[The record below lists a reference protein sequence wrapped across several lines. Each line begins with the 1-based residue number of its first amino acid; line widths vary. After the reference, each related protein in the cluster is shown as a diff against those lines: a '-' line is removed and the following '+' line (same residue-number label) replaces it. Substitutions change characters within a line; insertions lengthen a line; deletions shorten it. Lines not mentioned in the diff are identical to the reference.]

1 MKKTIAVVMALSML
15 MMGGV
20 ATVSASGDQA
30 HVYVVHG
37 IPGADD
43 FPVDVS
49 VNGECAL
56 PGFTFGER
64 EGPLAL
70 PAGAYDVAVHVPS
83 DGECG
88 EEAAI
93 GPLTLPFE
101 AGDNKTVIAHLDE
114 EGNATASL
122 FDNDFS
128 RFHRIQSRLVA
139 HHTAAAPEVDVNV
152 ARKYG
157 RWGQQATFEG
167 FANGDQISA
176 DLRPG
181 IREVTLELDGEPV
194 FGPTTLRLR
203 PFVTYSVY
211 AVGTFDE
218 TFQYLVF
225 RDRNFRFR

>member
-1 MKKTIAVVMALSML
+1 MKKTIAMML
-15 MMGGV
+15 AVSLLMVGGA
-20 ATVSASGDQA
+20 ATVSAGDGEA
-30 HVYVVHG
+30 KVYVVHG
-37 IPGADD
+37 IPGDEG

-70 PAGAYDVAVHVPS
+70 PAGEYEVAVHAPS
-83 DGECG
+83 DVACG
-88 EEAAI
+88 GDAAI
-93 GPLTLPFE
+93 GPVTLPFE
-101 AGDNKTVIAHLDE
+101 GGDNKTVIAHLDE
-114 EGNATASL
+114 EGNATASV
-122 FDNDFS
+122 FDNDVS

-139 HHTAAAPEVDVNV
+139 HHAAAAPEVDVIV

-157 RWGQQATFEG
+157 RWGPQATFDG

-181 IREVTLELDGEPV
+181 VREVTLELDGEPV
-194 FGPTTLRLR
+194 FGPTKLRLR

-211 AVGTFDE
+211 AVGTFPD

-225 RDRNFRFR
+225 QDRNYRFR